1 MSNAYWPYLLGWRPE
16 VADHRSTLSRRLI
29 DMLCCLGLPLC
40 KAWQAARDYY
50 LVINTLA
57 TRRLLSLPKPG
68 RH

>member
-1 MSNAYWPYLLGWRPE
+1 
-16 VADHRSTLSRRLI
+16 
-29 DMLCCLGLPLC
+29 MLCCLGLPLC